1 MNQQDTITSAV
12 AAKATYAASAA
23 TVIAGMTVGEWA
35 ALIGI
40 GATLA
45 TFVANLWFKVRQDIR
60 EEREHELRME
70 EFKAGLTDDE

>member
-1 MNQQDTITSAV
+1 MNQQDTLTSAA
-12 AAKATYAASAA
+12 AAKATYAASAV

-45 TFVANLWFKVRQDIR
+45 TFVANLWFKIRQDIR

-70 EFKAGLTDDE
+70 EYKAGLNEE